1 MAYKDKEQDST
12 LTSVVRFRVSE
23 AERER
28 LEKAARE
35 KGYPLSGFVRFVM
48 TRFEKCL

>member
-1 MAYKDKEQDST
+1 MAKKDKEEDPM

-23 AERER
+23 AERKR
-28 LEKAARE
+28 LEKCARE